1 VAIAFF
7 DFDRTLLSVN
17 SGALWIR
24 RELAMGHITRR
35 QAVRAAM
42 WILRYHLGL
51 ATMEDAVRRA
61 IGELAGHS
69 ERELRERTR
78 DFYQEALRE
87 LYRPGGLRA
96 LAEHRAVGD
105 RVVLL
110 TATSNYL
117 SELVS
122 AQLSLDGI
130 LCNRFEI
137 DASGV
142 HTGRSLG
149 TLCFGVGKRTLAEEY
164 ARAYGFPLSSCTFY
178 TDSYSDLPV
187 LEAVGRP
194 VAVHPDR
201 RLRRLARRR
210 GWEIADW
217 GAPAPEPVIGSLA
230 S

>member
-1 VAIAFF
+1 MAIAFF

-24 RELAMGHITRR
+24 RELSLGHIGRR
-35 QAVRAAM
+35 QALRAGV
-42 WILRYHLGL
+42 WIARYHLGL
-51 ATMEDAVRRA
+51 ATMEDAVRKA
-61 IGELAGHS
+61 IGGLAGHP
-69 ERELRERTR
+69 ERELRERTTA
-78 DFYQEALRE
+78 FYQELRA
-87 LYRPGGLRA
+87 LYRPGGLRT
-96 LAEHRAVGD
+96 LAEHRLAGD

-117 SELVS
+117 SELV
-122 AQLSLDGI
+122 AQELSLDGI
-130 LCNRFEI
+130 LCNRFEL
-137 DASGV
+137 DAAGI

-149 TLCFGVGKRTLAEEY
+149 TLCFGEGKRTLAAEF
-164 ARAYGFPLSSCTFY
+164 ARGHGLSLKDCTFY

-201 RLRRLARRR
+201 RLRRHAQRR

-217 GAPAPEPVIGSLA
+217 GAPIAQPELGSLA